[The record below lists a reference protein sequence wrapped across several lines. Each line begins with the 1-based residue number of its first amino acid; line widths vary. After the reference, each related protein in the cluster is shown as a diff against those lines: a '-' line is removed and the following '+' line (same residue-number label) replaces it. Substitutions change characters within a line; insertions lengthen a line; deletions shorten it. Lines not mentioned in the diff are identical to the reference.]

1 MEKYYFALGML
12 SMVAVIILTVIV
24 WGILKVVKTE
34 KKLDNFQESYRWDVE
49 NNHRRHDES
58 RRDLN
63 DRMEHFSRSIED
75 EIKRVETLC
84 NETGQDCKSYTD
96 KRFDK
101 VK

>member
-12 SMVAVIILTVIV
+12 SMVAVIIFTVIV

-34 KKLDNFQESYRWDVE
+34 KKLNEFQESYRWDVE
-49 NNHRRHDES
+49 NNHRRYEES
-58 RRDLN
+58 RRDFD
-63 DRMEHFSRSIED
+63 DRIENFSRSIQD
-75 EIKRVETLC
+75 EFKRVETLC
-84 NETGQDCKSYTD
+84 VETGQESKSYTD

>member
-12 SMVAVIILTVIV
+12 SMVAVIIFTVIV

-34 KKLDNFQESYRWDVE
+34 KKLNEFQESYRWDVE
-49 NNHRRHDES
+49 NNHRRHDEF
-58 RRDLN
+58 RRDFD
-63 DRMEHFSRSIED
+63 DRIENFSRSIQD
-75 EIKRVETLC
+75 EFKRVETLC
-84 NETGQDCKSYTD
+84 VETGQECKSYTD